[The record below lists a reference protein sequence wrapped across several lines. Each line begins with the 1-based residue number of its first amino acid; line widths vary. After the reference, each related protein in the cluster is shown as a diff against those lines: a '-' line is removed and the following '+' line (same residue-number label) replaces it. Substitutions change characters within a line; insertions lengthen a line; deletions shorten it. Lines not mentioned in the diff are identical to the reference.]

1 MDSATVNGV
10 ELEYEIIGSG
20 EPVLLSSPA
29 VPRGFLPLLS
39 QPALADRYR
48 LIRYHRRGWAGS
60 THTLPPVSIA
70 DHAADAAGLLDHLG
84 VRRAHVA
91 GHSNSGPVVL
101 QLALDRPDLVH
112 TLTLL
117 EPALF
122 TVPSAEVFFK
132 QAGPSLEAYGA
143 GDHERAVAG
152 FLNAVSGLDWET
164 CQAVIDEHVPGGIA
178 QTVKD
183 ADTLFGIELPAISAW
198 AFGPEQAAAIL
209 KPVLS
214 VLGTETVQLFVEG
227 RTLVHSWFPQVEDCT
242 IEGVGHLLHIQRPQP
257 VARAMAQFL
266 ARNSMTAK

>member
-1 MDSATVNGV
+1 MESATVNGV
-10 ELEYEIIGSG
+10 ELEYEIVGSG

-39 QPALADRYR
+39 QPVLADRYR
-48 LIRYHRRGWAGS
+48 MIRYHRRGWAGS

-84 VRRAHVA
+84 VRRVHVA

-101 QLALDRPDLVH
+101 QLALDRPEVVH
-112 TLTLL
+112 TLSLL

-122 TVPSAEVFFK
+122 AVPSADAFLE

-152 FLNAVSGLDWET
+152 FLSAVSGLDWET
-164 CQAVIDEHVPGGIA
+164 CQAVIDERVPGGAA

-183 ADTLFGIELPAISAW
+183 ADTLFGVELPATAGWS
-198 AFGPEQAAAIL
+198 FGPEQAAAISQ
-209 KPVLS
+209 PVLS
-214 VLGTETVQLFVEG
+214 VLGAETVPLFVEG
-227 RTLVHSWFPQVEDCT
+227 RPLLHAWFPQVEDCT
-242 IEGVGHLLHIQRPQP
+242 IEGVGHLLHLQRPQP
-257 VARAMAQFL
+257 VARAMAEFL
-266 ARNSMTAK
+266 AWHPMPCT

>member
-1 MDSATVNGV
+1 MDSARVNGV
-10 ELEYEIIGSG
+10 ELEYEVVGSG

-39 QPALADRYR
+39 QPALADRHQ

-60 THTLPPVSIA
+60 AHTAPPVSVA
-70 DHAADAAGLLDHLG
+70 DHAADAGGLLDHLG
-84 VRRAHVA
+84 VRRAHVV

-101 QLALDRPDLVH
+101 QLAL
-112 TLTLL
+112 
-117 EPALF
+117 F
-122 TVPSAEVFFK
+122 TVPSADTFFK
-132 QAGPSLEAYGA
+132 NARPSLEAYGA

-152 FLNAVSGLDWET
+152 FLSAVSGLDWET

-198 AFGPEQAAAIL
+198 AFGPDQTAAIGQ
-209 KPVLS
+209 PVLS
-214 VLGTETVQLFVEG
+214 ILGSETVQLFVEG
-227 RTLVHSWFPQVEDCT
+227 RPLLHSWFPQVEDCT

-257 VARAMAQFL
+257 VAQAMAQQ
-266 ARNSMTAK
+266 AGTAVETGSGPSGSPPT

>member
-1 MDSATVNGV
+1 MESATVNGV
-10 ELEYEIIGSG
+10 ELEYEIVGSG

-39 QPALADRYR
+39 QPVLADRYR
-48 LIRYHRRGWAGS
+48 MIRYHRRGWAGS

-84 VRRAHVA
+84 VRRVHVA

-101 QLALDRPDLVH
+101 QLALDRPEVVH
-112 TLTLL
+112 TLSLL

-122 TVPSAEVFFK
+122 TVPSADAFLE

-152 FLNAVSGLDWET
+152 FLSAVSGLDWET

-183 ADTLFGIELPAISAW
+183 ADTLFGIELPAIGAW
-198 AFGPEQAAAIL
+198 AFGPEQAAAIVQ
-209 KPVLS
+209 PVLS
-214 VLGTETVQLFVEG
+214 VLGTETVRLFAEG
-227 RTLVHSWFPQVEDCT
+227 RPLLHSWFPQVEDAT
-242 IEGVGHLLHIQRPQP
+242 IEGVGHLLHIQRPRP
-257 VARAMAQFL
+257 VARAMAGFL
-266 ARNSMTAK
+266 ARNAMTAR

>member
-1 MDSATVNGV
+1 MDSAHVNGV
-10 ELEYEIIGSG
+10 ELEYEVAGSG

-29 VPRGFLPLLS
+29 VPQGFLPLLS
-39 QPALADRYR
+39 EPALADRYC

-60 THTLPPVSIA
+60 AHTAPPVSIA
-70 DHAADAAGLLDHLG
+70 DHAADAGGLLDHLG
-84 VRRAHVA
+84 VRRVHVA

-101 QLALDRPDLVH
+101 QLALDRPEVVH

-122 TVPSAEVFFK
+122 TVPSADAFFK
-132 QAGPSLEAYGA
+132 GAGPSLEAYGA
-143 GDHERAVAG
+143 GDHEGAVAG
-152 FLNAVSGLDWET
+152 FLSAVTGLDWET

-198 AFGPEQAAAIL
+198 AFGPEQAAAIAQ
-209 KPVLS
+209 PVLS
-214 VLGTETVQLFVEG
+214 VLGSETVQLFVEG
-227 RTLVHSWFPQVEDCT
+227 RPLLHAWFPQVEDST
-242 IEGVGHLLHIQRPQP
+242 IEGVGHFLHIQRPQP
-257 VARAMAQFL
+257 VAQAMAEFL

>member
-10 ELEYEIIGSG
+10 ELEYEVVGAG

-39 QPALADRYR
+39 QAALADRYQ

-70 DHAADAAGLLDHLG
+70 DHAADAGSLLDYLG
-84 VRRAHVA
+84 IGRVHVA

-101 QLALDRPDLVH
+101 QLALDRPQLVH
-112 TLTLL
+112 TITLL

-122 TVPSAEVFFK
+122 TVPSADAFFK
-132 QAGPSLEAYGA
+132 HAGPSLEAYGA

-152 FLNAVSGLDWET
+152 FLSAVSGLGWET
-164 CQAVIDEHVPGGIA
+164 CQAVLDEHVPGGIA

-209 KPVLS
+209 QPVLS
-214 VLGTETVQLFVEG
+214 VLGAGTVQLFVEG
-227 RTLVHSWFPQVEDCT
+227 RPLLHSWFPQVEDST

-257 VARAMAQFL
+257 VAQAMAQFL
-266 ARNSMTAK
+266 VRNAMTAK